1 MTRRNEHRTWVE
13 VSKRALVSNARQFQA
28 FVGPSTAVMAVVKAN
43 AYGHGLLETAK
54 SVATEVAW
62 FGVDNLGEAEILK
75 KAKLKKPIL
84 ILGWTPSWQLPA
96 AIRAG
101 FRLTVSTVNQVKEA
115 ATAAKAV
122 GKKAF
127 LHLKIDTGTTRQGAD
142 LRQLPDLTAAFRAS
156 KRLVV
161 EGLSTHYANVEDTSD
176 RSYAALQLSR
186 YEEAERFLDAQGVRP
201 SLRHTASTAAALV
214 LPAARLDLVRVG
226 IGLYGLWP
234 SRETKVSVAGES
246 AHDFE
251 LTPALAWRT
260 RIALV
265 REVKRGTP
273 VSYGLTETMKTD
285 GRVAV
290 LPVGYWDG
298 YDRGL
303 SSIGEVLVRGQR
315 ARIIGR
321 VCMNMMMIDVTNIP
335 NVKAYDIATLIG
347 TDGRETVTAEELA
360 AKCGTVNYE
369 VVTRINPILPR
380 III

>member
-1 MTRRNEHRTWVE
+1 MVKNTHRTWVE
-13 VSKRALVSNARQFQA
+13 VSKRALVSNVRQFRVA
-28 FVGPSTAVMAVVKAN
+28 VGSKTGIMAIVKSN
-43 AYGHGLLETAK
+43 AYGHGLIETAK
-54 SVATEVAW
+54 SVAAEVAW
-62 FGVDNLGEAEILK
+62 FGVDNLGEAESLK
-75 KAKLKKPIL
+75 KAKINKPIL
-84 ILGWTPSWQLPA
+84 ILGWTTNWQMSSAL
-96 AIRAG
+96 RQG
-101 FRLTVSTVNQVKEA
+101 FRLTISTPEQVREVAK
-115 ATAAKAV
+115 AAKAV
-122 GKKAF
+122 NKKAF
-127 LHLKIDTGTTRQGAD
+127 LHLKINTGTTRQGAD
-142 LRQLPDLTAAFRAS
+142 PRQLPDLAAALRAN
-156 KRLVV
+156 KNLIV

-186 YEEAERFLDAQGVRP
+186 YGEAETYLDAQGIHP
-201 SLRHTASTAAALV
+201 KIRHTASTAAALI

-260 RIALV
+260 RVALV

-303 SSIGEVLVRGQR
+303 SSMGEVLIRGER
-315 ARIIGR
+315 AKVIGR
-321 VCMNMMMIDVTNIP
+321 VCMNMMMIDVTNVP
-335 NVKAYDIATLIG
+335 DVRPYDIATLIG
-347 TDGRETVTAEELA
+347 TDGSETVTAEELA

-369 VVTRINPILPR
+369 IVTRINPLIPR